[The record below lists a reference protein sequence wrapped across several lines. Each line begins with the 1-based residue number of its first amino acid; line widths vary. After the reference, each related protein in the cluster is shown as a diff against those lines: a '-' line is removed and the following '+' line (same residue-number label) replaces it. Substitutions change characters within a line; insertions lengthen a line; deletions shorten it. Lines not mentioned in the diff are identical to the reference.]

1 MNKHVNK
8 KGIHF
13 GLTHTMIEQ
22 TKIVADKGK
31 GKSKPAY
38 VVMENG
44 EIRRM
49 WAKTGVKR
57 LKHGKN

>member
-13 GLTHTMIEQ
+13 GLTATMAEQ
-22 TKIVADKGK
+22 IKIVANK

-57 LKHGKN
+57 LRHGKN

>member
-1 MNKHVNK
+1 
-8 KGIHF
+8 
-13 GLTHTMIEQ
+13 MIEQ

>member
-1 MNKHVNK
+1 VNKHVNK

-22 TKIVADKGK
+22 TKIVADK

>member
-13 GLTHTMIEQ
+13 GLTHTMAEQ
-22 TKIVADKGK
+22 TKNCKQIKVNQ
-31 GKSKPAY
+31 KPAY